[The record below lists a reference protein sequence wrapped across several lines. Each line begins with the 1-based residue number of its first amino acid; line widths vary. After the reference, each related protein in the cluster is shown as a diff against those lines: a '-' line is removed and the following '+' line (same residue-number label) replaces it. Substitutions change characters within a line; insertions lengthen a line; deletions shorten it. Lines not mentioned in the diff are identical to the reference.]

1 MSTTDESTGTGD
13 GAAGGGAPPRPPTAR
28 PPWQKAARR
37 YGPIAAVVALA
48 AGALVAFGGRGDDSD
63 SDGGDA
69 AASGGV
75 TASEEELIRSG
86 PMTPQKAELEGL
98 TDVDFGPDCD
108 TERGQIKL
116 PAVLVPPCVEPFEG
130 DNGGAT
136 SPGVTADEIKLV
148 YYQTD
153 PALDP
158 LGAAMIGG
166 AGADINTGTGQ
177 QVVEDLVDVYN
188 QVFETYGR
196 RVTVE
201 TFTGTGASDDRA
213 AAKAD
218 AIAIAEKHPFAVVG
232 GPAQATTAFETEL
245 ATRGVLCGPNCAGGG
260 EDILE
265 EFAPYLW
272 PVGPTPNQAAQLA
285 SEMVGKLAGPGP
297 AAMAG
302 DPELQEQDRVY
313 GLVHYDTPEGEHRPV
328 FEGFAA
334 ALADNG
340 VELAT
345 DVEFFLDPARMQE
358 NARTVVNKL
367 ESAGVTTVIFYG
379 DPLTPAALTKEAT
392 AQDYHPEWILGP
404 NVLADTTIFA
414 RQTDGEQ
421 WSHGFGIALIPA
433 RGPRDESDAWKIY
446 EWAYGNE
453 PPNNTVSVLE
463 APLRLVFSGIHL
475 AGPDLSPETFADGMH
490 RAPVGGGGPTV
501 AQFSMGEHGV
511 WPDFDWGGAD
521 DAAILW
527 WDPTATGEDE
537 VGAEGTGMYRY
548 ANGGE
553 RYTIGEFP
561 DSPEEAGL
569 FDDGS
574 SVTVYDHLPASDQT
588 PDYPPPR

>member
-1 MSTTDESTGTGD
+1 MSAT
-13 GAAGGGAPPRPPTAR
+13 
-28 PPWQKAARR
+28 
-37 YGPIAAVVALA
+37 
-48 AGALVAFGGRGDDSD
+48 
-63 SDGGDA
+63 
-69 AASGGV
+69 
-75 TASEEELIRSG
+75 EEELIRSG
-86 PMTPQKAELEGL
+86 PMTPQRAELEGR

-136 SPGVTADEIKLV
+136 SPGVTADEIRIV

-166 AGADINTGTGQ
+166 VGADINPASSQ
-177 QVVEDLVDVYN
+177 QLVEAYVDLYN

-201 TFTGTGASDDRA
+201 TFTGSGAADDRV

-218 AIAIAEKHPFAVVG
+218 AIAIAERHPFAVVG
-232 GPAQATTAFETEL
+232 GPAQATTAFGTEL
-245 ATRGVLCGPNCAGGG
+245 ATRGVICGPICAGGG

-272 PVGPTPNQAAQLA
+272 AVGPTPNQAAQLA
-285 SEMVGKLAGPGP
+285 AEMVGKLAGPGP
-297 AAMAG
+297 ATMAG
-302 DPELQEQDRVY
+302 DPELQERDRAY

-328 FEGFAA
+328 FEEFEA
-334 ALADNG
+334 ALASNG

-345 DVEFFLDPARMQE
+345 DVEFFLDPARMQD
-358 NARTVVNKL
+358 NARTIVNKL

-379 DPLTPAALTKEAT
+379 DPLTPGALTTEAT
-392 AQDYHPEWILGP
+392 AQGYHPEWILGP
-404 NVLADTTIFA
+404 SVLADTTLFA
-414 RQTDGEQ
+414 RLTDGEQ
-421 WSHGFGIALIPA
+421 WSHGFGMSFVPA
-433 RGPRDESDAWKIY
+433 RGQREDSDAWKIY
-446 EWAYGNE
+446 EWAYGEE
-453 PPNNTVSVLE
+453 PPNNTVAVLE
-463 APLRLVFSGIHL
+463 APLRLMFSGIHM
-475 AGPDLSPETFADGMH
+475 AGPELTPGTFADGMY

-501 AQFSMGEHGV
+501 PQFSMGEHGV
-511 WPDFDWGGAD
+511 WPTFDWGGID

-527 WDPTATGEDE
+527 WDPEATGEDE
-537 VGAEGTGMYRY
+537 VGAEGQGMYRY

-569 FDDGS
+569 FDVGR
-574 SVTVYDHLPASDQT
+574 SVTVYEDLPADDQV
-588 PDYPPPR
+588 PDYPPPG